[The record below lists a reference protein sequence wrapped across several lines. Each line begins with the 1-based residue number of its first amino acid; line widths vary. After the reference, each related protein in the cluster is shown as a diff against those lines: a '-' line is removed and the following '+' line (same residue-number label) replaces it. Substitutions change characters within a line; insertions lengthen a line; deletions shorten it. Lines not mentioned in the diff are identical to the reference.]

1 MSKAPAAST
10 SVTDRRGYLPGIGCY
25 VIWGF
30 LPLYFH
36 ALASVDPFEL
46 VAHRIIWS
54 LGFLAIL
61 IPLAGQAS
69 ALRAALRQPRTLAAL
84 ATSALLIAANWIVYV
99 WAVATGHVVAASLGY
114 FLNPLVNVAIGVLLL
129 GERLSRGQA
138 TALAIAGVGIAF
150 LAWGEIS
157 TLWVSLSLAITFA
170 FYGYI
175 RKQVA
180 VPAMTGL
187 AIETMVLLP
196 VALAVIAFALTSGAS
211 ALDQPPAIIALV
223 ACSGVVT
230 SVPLILFA
238 AAARH
243 LSMTALGL
251 LQYAAPTIQFIIGI
265 GFLHEHVSP
274 ARWASFSLIWL
285 GLALFVWDTLGRA
298 RKTRAM
304 AETMAA

>member
-1 MSKAPAAST
+1 MSTAPASST
-10 SVTDRRGYLPGIGCY
+10 GGPDRRGYLPGIACY
-25 VIWGF
+25 MIWGF

-36 ALASVDPFEL
+36 ALSRVDPVEL
-46 VAHRIIWS
+46 VAHRIVWS

-61 IPLAGQAS
+61 VPLVGQAG

-84 ATSALLIAANWIVYV
+84 ATSALLIAANWTVYV
-99 WAVATGHVVAASLGY
+99 WAVVSGHVVAASLGY

-138 TALAIAGVGIAF
+138 AALAVAALGVAL

-157 TLWVSLSLAITFA
+157 TLWISLSLAVSFA

-175 RKQVA
+175 RKLVP

-187 AIETMVLLP
+187 AVETLVLLP
-196 VALAVIAFALTSGAS
+196 VALVVIALALAGGTSGLYQPAGTV
-211 ALDQPPAIIALV
+211 ALIAGTGII
-223 ACSGVVT
+223 T

-243 LSMTALGL
+243 LSMTVLGL
-251 LQYAAPTIQFIIGI
+251 LQYIAPTIQFAIGI
-265 GFLHEHVSP
+265 FFLHEHVSP

-285 GLALFVWDTLGRA
+285 GLALFVADALGRA
-298 RKTRAM
+298 RRAR
-304 AETMAA
+304 A